1 MSDGR
6 TAIDVLL
13 IRVAD
18 IRTGD
23 LIRIPREVIAYKPTE
38 AKRLGRPTYAWAPI
52 TTLNGWRFVHAV
64 DESPAWPESG
74 AVTDSVNE
82 TYRVLLL
89 SDDKV
94 DDHDAEQR
102 FTAVQEDQLVELQ
115 RPAAAAPVG
124 WPADGRLVEVLSD
137 GQVVGSV
144 PVTGDA
150 DVEPVQAALAVR
162 TSLTYRVDGVVI
174 SNEEIEEWVA

>member
-1 MSDGR
+1 MTDNR
-6 TAIDVLL
+6 TAIDVVL

-18 IRTGD
+18 VRTGD
-23 LIRIPREVIAYKPTE
+23 VIRIPHEVIAYKPTE

-52 TTLNGWRFVHAV
+52 NTLNGWRFVHAV

-74 AVTDSVNE
+74 AVTDSVTE

-94 DDHDAEQR
+94 DEQDAEQR
-102 FTAVQEDQLVELQ
+102 FLAVQEDQLVELQ
-115 RPAAAAPVG
+115 RPAAPAPVR
-124 WPADGRLVEVLSD
+124 WSADGRLVEVLSD
-137 GQVVGSV
+137 GQAIGAV

-150 DVEPVQAALAVR
+150 GADPEAAALTVR
-162 TSLTYRVDGVVI
+162 ESLTYRVDGVVI
-174 SNEEIEEWVA
+174 SNEEIQEWLA